1 MNAVQTKYI
10 DADGLRFF
18 YREAGPVDSP
28 VLLALH
34 GYPSSSFQY
43 RSLLAGL
50 SNKYRVIAPD
60 LPGFGFT
67 VVPEERKYEYTFDN
81 IGKSVQ
87 AFVGALGL
95 TRYALYVFDYGAP
108 IGWRLA
114 LARPEAVTG
123 IISQNGNAF
132 ESGFG
137 EFWGLLRPYW
147 AEPDSKEK
155 RDSIRFLTT
164 FDVTKSQYTTGEA
177 RPERIPP
184 ETYHL
189 DQALLDRPGN
199 AEIQLDLFLDYRH
212 NVAAYPAVH
221 AYFKKHQPPLLAVWG
236 AGDELFI
243 PAGAEAFKE
252 VLPDAKV
259 VLIEGAGHFALENH
273 SVEVI
278 KHVREFLGGLS
289 G

>member
-1 MNAVQTKYI
+1 MNAEQTKYI

-18 YREAGPVDSP
+18 YREAGPVDAP

-34 GYPSSSFQY
+34 GYPSSSFHD

-50 SNKYRVIAPD
+50 SDQYRVIAPD
-60 LPGFGFT
+60 LPGFAFT
-67 VVPEERKYEYTFDN
+67 VVPDGRKYKYTFDN
-81 IGKSVQ
+81 VGKS
-87 AFVGALGL
+87 
-95 TRYALYVFDYGAP
+95 GAP
-108 IGWRLA
+108 VGWRLA
-114 LARPEAVTG
+114 LARPEAITG

-132 ESGFG
+132 EAGFG

-147 AEPDSKEK
+147 AEPESKEK

-164 FDVTKSQYTTGEA
+164 FNVTKSQYTTGEA
-177 RPERIPP
+177 HPERLPP

-189 DQALLDRPGN
+189 DQTLLDRPGN

-212 NVAAYPAVH
+212 NVEAYPAVH

-243 PAGAEAFKE
+243 PAGAHAFKE
-252 VLPDAKV
+252 VLPDAIV

-273 SVEVI
+273 SDKVI
-278 KHVREFLGGLS
+278 KHVREFLRGLS